1 MNEWKRAGVVLS
13 EALEAGEPGVAA
25 DAAVAH
31 AYVRLHTDPESS
43 HAKVRAE
50 LDAAIRVFEEIGD
63 EAGLAR
69 ALSIGGLLRF
79 WRGDAAGA
87 IEEYERGARLARN
100 AGDRPQ
106 EIQDLQFV
114 LLAVV
119 CGPTPVVTAREQV
132 DDIQR
137 RVEGNS
143 RLEVFVMRARAQL
156 DAMQGRF
163 DAARELFA
171 DSNALAEERGV
182 GALSGAAGE
191 IELLAGD
198 APAAG
203 RIFRT
208 ACEAFER
215 RGDLGHFASLVP
227 LLTRALE
234 AQGRVSEAA
243 PLIERAAR
251 WTLADDID
259 AQMGLLGA
267 RASLLADQGDLD
279 AAQRLAQ
286 EAVELAAQ
294 TDYLNTHA
302 AALTNL
308 AGVLELGGRRE
319 EAVAAIEQALALYE
333 RKGNLVMAE
342 RTRERLVSLRRP

>member
-1 MNEWKRAGVVLS
+1 
-13 EALEAGEPGVAA
+13 
-25 DAAVAH
+25 
-31 AYVRLHTDPESS
+31 
-43 HAKVRAE
+43 VRAE

-63 EAGLAR
+63 EAGLGR

-87 IEEYERGARLARN
+87 IEEYERAARLARN

-119 CGPTPVVTAREQV
+119 CGPTPVVTARERV

-137 RVEGNS
+137 GVEGNS

-198 APAAG
+198 APAGAH
-203 RIFRT
+203 FSN
-208 ACEAFER
+208 CL
-215 RGDLGHFASLVP
+215 RG
-227 LLTRALE
+227 
-234 AQGRVSEAA
+234 
-243 PLIERAAR
+243 IRAAR
-251 WTLADDID
+251 
-259 AQMGLLGA
+259 GLGPLREPGSA
-267 RASLLADQGDLD
+267 P
-279 AAQRLAQ
+279 
-286 EAVELAAQ
+286 
-294 TDYLNTHA
+294 H
-302 AALTNL
+302 
-308 AGVLELGGRRE
+308 RR
-319 EAVAAIEQALALYE
+319 
-333 RKGNLVMAE
+333 
-342 RTRERLVSLRRP
+342 T